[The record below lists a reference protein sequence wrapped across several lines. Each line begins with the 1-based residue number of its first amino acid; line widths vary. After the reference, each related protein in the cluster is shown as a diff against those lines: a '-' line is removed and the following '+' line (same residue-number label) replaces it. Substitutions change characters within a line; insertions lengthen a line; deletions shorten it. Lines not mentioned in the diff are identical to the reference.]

1 MKNVILYTPSVVPP
15 ICEKEIFRY
24 AGVKEPDPTTV
35 ELMQTVV
42 EEAKSHLSFRS
53 CYCEL
58 PVAIEGDS
66 CRIGG
71 VDFKSKNLSN
81 LLEGCDTALVF
92 AATIGVDIDRLIMK
106 YSRISPSKALMLQ
119 AFGTERIEALCD
131 TFCRDY
137 EAQSGNSLTNRFSA
151 GYGDFSINHQ
161 KEIFEFLNC
170 QKLIGLT
177 LNDSF
182 LMTPT
187 KSVTAICGISQK
199 IAAYKTNKCS
209 NCQKTDCLYR
219 G

>member
-24 AGVKEPDPTTV
+24 AGVKEPDPTTA

-106 YSRISPSKALMLQ
+106 YSRLSPSKALMLQ

-131 TFCRDY
+131 AFCRDY

-151 GYGDFSINHQ
+151 GYGD
-161 KEIFEFLNC
+161 
-170 QKLIGLT
+170 LT
-177 LNDSF
+177 LELQREIIATLNTPKNIGVSLNESL
-182 LMTPT
+182 LMSPS
-187 KSVTAICGISQK
+187 KSVTAIIGIK
-199 IAAYKTNKCS
+199 GTK
-209 NCQKTDCLYR
+209 
-219 G
+219 